1 MKKNIVFYILFALL
15 PFAVQAGTIEAK
27 YDVDIGVF
35 DAAKLDVSYKIEPKA
50 YQLKAT
56 VLTDGIF
63 DTFYPFR
70 AEYRASGR
78 FASGRAVSA
87 EYRYRAKS
95 RSHVR
100 TKRLVFDEHGNLT
113 ARESSKDHQKKSVA
127 VSDLNPAADAHD
139 LLTIFA
145 LLNRQIGSQ
154 KTCEANLL
162 VDDGKK
168 QYVVTT
174 QDDGEETLEGKPL
187 KRCSLLIAE
196 INTDDDDD
204 LWQTT
209 AERPML
215 FWLETEPKTGM
226 PYIVQIQ
233 VASTP
238 LGHVVARLEHLDVK
252 DE

>member
-1 MKKNIVFYILFALL
+1 MKKNIVFYIFFALL
-15 PFAVQAGTIEAK
+15 PFAVQARTIEAK

-35 DAAKLDVSYKIEPKA
+35 DAAKLEVSYKIEPKS
-50 YQLKAT
+50 YKIDTT

-78 FASGRAVSA
+78 FSGKRAVSA
-87 EYRYRAKS
+87 DYRYRAKS

-100 TKRLVFDEHGNLT
+100 TKRLVFDENGNLT
-113 ARESSKDHQKKSVA
+113 ARESRKDGKSKSVG
-127 VSDLNPAADAHD
+127 VSGLNPAADAHD

-154 KTCEANLL
+154 RTCEANLL

-168 QYVVTT
+168 QYSVTT
-174 QDDGEETLEGKPL
+174 QDDGEETLEGKSL
-187 KRCSLLIAE
+187 KRCTLQIAE

-209 AERPML
+209 AERPLL
-215 FWLETEPKTGM
+215 FWLETEPETGM